1 MSEID
6 SGGAAFPTDGESQVA
21 THLWHFSGLTKREW
35 FAGMALQGLTS
46 FCAPNYSAGSCDSAI
61 VNRAFLLADL
71 MIRAGKGGDR

>member
-35 FAGMALQGLTS
+35 FAGMALQGLLANPSTILKQADIPELS
-46 FCAPNYSAGSCDSAI
+46 FEYADS
-61 VNRAFLLADL
+61 

>member
-35 FAGMALQGLTS
+35 FAGMVLQGALSRGVEGVEVDRIASDS
-46 FCAPNYSAGSCDSAI
+46 F
-61 VNRAFLLADL
+61 LMADA
-71 MIRAGKGGDR
+71 MIRAGKG